1 MDAEEVQHMLF
12 AHAEAHAIGTQTTQ
26 HQLPSE
32 TMADVTSNHVR
43 SCVVCFKDQP
53 LSSFLDVSNDSR
65 HQHGANTC
73 RTCFNRYLIQQ
84 VNAGQAR
91 VRCAECQEPLQYADI
106 RSIVSKTTLMK
117 YDKVLL
123 KAFIEED
130 EDFYYCMSAKC
141 KSGQIHIG
149 GEDMPIFCCKVCS
162 HKHCMACEIPW
173 HEGETCDQYQARH
186 DEEIIQTEAMI
197 RQTSKVCPGG
207 CGARIE
213 RNGGCP
219 HMTCTRCSREFCWL
233 CLGDWE
239 PHRATGRCAN
249 TLPAAPEADIPVSA
263 EIEAR
268 QNERQARQN
277 LRDSDNEQAE
287 ALIATIT
294 MPCPK
299 CKVRIEKDGGCD
311 HMTCA
316 QCQYEFC
323 YQCLANYATILA
335 HDNRR
340 HKRSC
345 VYYSGKAHG
354 RVMPLKTDI
363 VDEQLDEPSTTVPT
377 KRRRVAVRK
386 PTVKNKK
393 KGGVTK
399 KKAVV
404 AKRDVAS
411 TVVRRGTRT
420 GLRSSTT
427 AVNGPVTR
435 SQTRAR

>member
-1 MDAEEVQHMLF
+1 MDAEEIQHMLF
-12 AHAEAHAIGTQTTQ
+12 THAEAHAEARAIGTETSQ
-26 HQLPSE
+26 HQLPPEIMS
-32 TMADVTSNHVR
+32 DVTSNHVR
-43 SCVVCFKDQP
+43 NCAVCFKDQP
-53 LSSFLDVSNDSR
+53 LSSFPDVSHDDR
-65 HQHGANTC
+65 HQHGADTC

-84 VNAGQAR
+84 VNAGNAR
-91 VRCAECQEPLQYADI
+91 AKCVECQEPLQYADVK
-106 RSIVSKTTLMK
+106 SIVSKTTLMR
-117 YDKVLL
+117 YDKNLL
-123 KAFIEED
+123 KTFVEED
-130 EDFYYCMSAKC
+130 VDFHYCMSKKC
-141 KSGQIHIG
+141 KSGQVHIG
-149 GEDMPIFCCKVCS
+149 GEDMPIFCCKVCN

-186 DEEIIQTEAMI
+186 DEEIIETEAMI

-239 PHRATGRCAN
+239 PHRTTGRCIN
-249 TLPAAPEADIPVSA
+249 PVPAASEADVPVSA

-277 LRDSDNEQAE
+277 LRDFDNEQAE

-323 YQCLANYATILA
+323 YQCSANYTTILA

-363 VDEQLDEPSTTVPT
+363 VDEPSTAVLT

-386 PTVKNKK
+386 HTVNNK

-404 AKRDVAS
+404 AKRNVAS

-420 GLRSSTT
+420 GLRSSMTE
-427 AVNGPVTR
+427 VKGPVTR
-435 SQTRAR
+435 SQARARR